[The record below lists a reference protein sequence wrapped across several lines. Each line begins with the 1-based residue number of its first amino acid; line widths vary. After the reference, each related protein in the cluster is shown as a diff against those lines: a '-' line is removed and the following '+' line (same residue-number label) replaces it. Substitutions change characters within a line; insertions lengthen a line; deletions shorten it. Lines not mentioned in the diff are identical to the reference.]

1 MDFYEVVDQVANLLR
16 QRGRLTYRSLKLQFK
31 LDDETLEAVGD
42 LNRAEAF
49 AEQCLADLPGSG
61 RVPHRS

>member
-1 MDFYEVVDQVANLLR
+1 MDVYDVVDQVVHPLR
-16 QRGRLTYRSLKLQFK
+16 QHGWLTYRSLKLQFK

>member
-1 MDFYEVVDQVANLLR
+1 MDVYEVVDQVVHPLR
-16 QRGRLTYRSLKLQFK
+16 QRGWLTYRSLKLQFK
-31 LDDETLEAVGD
+31 LDDDTLEAVGD

-49 AEQCLADLPGSG
+49 AEQSLAALPGSG